1 MAVKVLLS
9 AVYMIKYW
17 CSSRGGNTEPVIN
30 TRSRIGQMVDTFS
43 EEIMSEV
50 DNHLVGIKE
59 EYVKSSRAGVSFIQ
73 AARSKKN
80 TEKAF
85 QNQRKEQAGRSRII
99 GKVKALATLAARTN
113 LPTIEEEKY
122 PKDKKKPQQQQQTQQ
137 VRKS

>member
-1 MAVKVLLS
+1 
-9 AVYMIKYW
+9 
-17 CSSRGGNTEPVIN
+17 
-30 TRSRIGQMVDTFS
+30 MVDKFS
-43 EEIMSEV
+43 KEIMSEV

-99 GKVKALATLAARTN
+99 GKVKALANLAARIN
-113 LPTIEEEKY
+113 LPTIEEEK
-122 PKDKKKPQQQQQTQQ
+122 
-137 VRKS
+137 